1 MALAHVRRDYH
12 GTPLLESR
20 SPKEPFA
27 LFQRWLRR
35 ALAADLVEPNAMSIA
50 TLDARRRPRVRM
62 VLLKDASAAG
72 FTFYTNTASDKGRE
86 LARHRDASAV
96 IWWPELHQQVR
107 LDGRVVPVSAAE
119 ADAYWAVRPRG
130 AQLGAW
136 ASPQSRVLPSR
147 RSLEQRLARV
157 TARFEGRDVPRPPH
171 WSGYRLVPRAIE
183 FWQGR
188 RDRLHDRLR
197 YTRTTRGWRRERLA
211 P

>member
-1 MALAHVRRDYH
+1 MSLAHVRRDYH
-12 GTPLLESR
+12 GAPLLESR
-20 SPKEPFA
+20 APRDPFV
-27 LFQRWLRR
+27 LFHRWLTR
-35 ALAADLVEPNAMSIA
+35 ALAADLVEPNAMSVA

-62 VLLKDASAAG
+62 VLLKDASPAG

-107 LDGRVVPVSAAE
+107 LDGRVVPVSDAE
-119 ADAYWAVRPRG
+119 ADAYWSVRPRG

-147 RSLEQRLARV
+147 KVLEQRLAKA
-157 TARFEGRDVPRPPH
+157 TARFEGGPVPRPPH

-197 YTRTTRGWRRERLA
+197 YTRTTRGWKRERLA

>member
-1 MALAHVRRDYH
+1 MALAHIRRDYH
-12 GTPLLESR
+12 GAPLLER
-20 SPKEPFA
+20 RTPRDPFV
-27 LFQRWLRR
+27 LFQRWLAR
-35 ALAADLVEPNAMSIA
+35 ALAADLVEPNAMSVA

-62 VLLKDASAAG
+62 VLLKDATSAG

-107 LDGRVVPVSAAE
+107 LDGRVTPVSDAE

-147 RSLEQRLARV
+147 RALEQRLAKV
-157 TARFEGRDVPRPPH
+157 TARFADRDVPRPPH

-197 YTRTTRGWRRERLA
+197 YTRTTRGWTRARLA

>member
-1 MALAHVRRDYH
+1 V
-12 GTPLLESR
+12 T
-20 SPKEPFA
+20 
-27 LFQRWLRR
+27 
-35 ALAADLVEPNAMSIA
+35 
-50 TLDARRRPRVRM
+50 
-62 VLLKDASAAG
+62 
-72 FTFYTNTASDKGRE
+72 
-86 LARHRDASAV
+86 
-96 IWWPELHQQVR
+96 
-107 LDGRVVPVSAAE
+107 PVSDAE

-147 RSLEQRLARV
+147 RALEQRLAKV
-157 TARFEGRDVPRPPH
+157 TARFEGRTVPRPPH

-197 YTRTTRGWRRERLA
+197 FTRTPRGWTRERLA

>member
-20 SPKEPFA
+20 APRDPFV
-27 LFQRWLRR
+27 LFQRWLAR

-62 VLLKDASAAG
+62 VLLKDATAAG

-107 LDGRVVPVSAAE
+107 LDGRVTPVSGAE

-147 RSLEQRLARV
+147 RALEQRLAKV
-157 TARFEGRDVPRPPH
+157 TARFAGGAVPRPPH